1 MGTWGY
7 GLYSDDVTRDV
18 KDIYVDKLRRGKSGM
33 QASKEMIA
41 EFKWA
46 LDDEDDAPVIITTA
60 TGSAQTYITLALV
73 SVSIIAGGVILIKKF
88 VIE

>member
-18 KDIYVDKLRRGKSGM
+18 KGIYVDKLRRGKSGM

-46 LDDEDDAPVIITTA
+46 LDDEDDAP
-60 TGSAQTYITLALV
+60 L
-73 SVSIIAGGVILIKKF
+73 F
-88 VIE
+88 

>member
-18 KDIYVDKLRRGKSGM
+18 KGIYVDKLRRGKSGM

-46 LDDEDDAPVIITTA
+46 
-60 TGSAQTYITLALV
+60 
-73 SVSIIAGGVILIKKF
+73 
-88 VIE
+88 

>member
-33 QASKEMIA
+33 QASKEMMHHYFGLQWQIYSGIMA
-41 EFKWA
+41 VCKMR
-46 LDDEDDAPVIITTA
+46 
-60 TGSAQTYITLALV
+60 
-73 SVSIIAGGVILIKKF
+73 
-88 VIE
+88 

>member
-33 QASKEMIA
+33 RRQKR
-41 EFKWA
+41 
-46 LDDEDDAPVIITTA
+46 
-60 TGSAQTYITLALV
+60 
-73 SVSIIAGGVILIKKF
+73 
-88 VIE
+88 

>member
-1 MGTWGY
+1 MRGVKYMGTWGY

-41 EFKWA
+41 
-46 LDDEDDAPVIITTA
+46 PI
-60 TGSAQTYITLALV
+60 
-73 SVSIIAGGVILIKKF
+73 
-88 VIE
+88 